1 MTTEVVLLLGIFA
14 FIVGGLFFGPKGPI
28 QVFANS
34 GPRLAARVENQL
46 ATGRGFMVH
55 GATNQWLTPTTAA
68 PTGQLQ

>member
-34 GPRLAARVENQL
+34 GPATCGPGRKPTCNRSRFPRARS
-46 ATGRGFMVH
+46 R
-55 GATNQWLTPTTAA
+55 
-68 PTGQLQ
+68 